1 MHGFLAWYDS
11 ELVPYQKERQ
21 ETELEKVFEERNT
34 IAQQG
39 GEVIGLEVLKP
50 KVVKEPE
57 PEWTQSVRQKKN
69 EDYYSKLREVRKR
82 PSPYTLI
89 ITQ

>member
-1 MHGFLAWYDS
+1 MD
-11 ELVPYQKERQ
+11 RQ

-39 GEVIGLEVLKP
+39 GEVSGVELLKS

-57 PEWTQSVRQKKN
+57 PEWTQSVKQKKN
-69 EDYYSKLREVRKR
+69 EDYYSKLREVRR
-82 PSPYTLI
+82 LTRGELVGRVSSG
-89 ITQ
+89 